1 MLFTSKLELH
11 LRKTASEM
19 LHSEHN
25 FVEYWNWDIL
35 KNQSE
40 IPWQFWKLVLEKAEE
55 DQLTNCVKN
64 DEVLYGVKEEQNIL
78 RTLQWEKNTWISHI
92 LPRDCLLKH
101 IIKGTIEAMRRWNKK
116 LLDALKE
123 KRDAGVWKR
132 HSDHRLWGTYF
143 RRSYG
148 PVARQIT

>member
-1 MLFTSKLELH
+1 MDLH
-11 LRKTASEM
+11 LKKTTSEM
-19 LHSEHN
+19 LHSQHN
-25 FVEYWNWDIL
+25 FAECWNWDIL
-35 KNQSE
+35 ENQSE
-40 IPWQFWKLVLEKAEE
+40 IPWQFWKLVLEKAER

-64 DEVLYGVKEEQNIL
+64 EEVLYVVKEEQNIL
-78 RTLQWEKNTWISHI
+78 HTLQWENTWISHI

-101 IIKGTIEAMRRWNKK
+101 IIEGTIEAIWRWRRKK

-132 HSDHRLWGTYF
+132 HSDDRLWGTYF
-143 RRSYG
+143 GRSYG